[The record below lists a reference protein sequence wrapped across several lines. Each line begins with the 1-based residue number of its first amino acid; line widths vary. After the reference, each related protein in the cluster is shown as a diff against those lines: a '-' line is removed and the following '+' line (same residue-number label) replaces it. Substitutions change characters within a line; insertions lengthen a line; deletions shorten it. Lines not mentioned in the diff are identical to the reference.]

1 MKFLELAQRERVT
14 HAMLVPV
21 QYQRI
26 LAHPD
31 FDTYDLGAFKAKLS
45 TSAPLRAQIKADCLK
60 RWPGRLIEIYG
71 LTEGGGSCI
80 LEANLHPDKLH
91 TVGKPGL
98 GQRDRRARRAGQ
110 GAAAGRGRRARR
122 PRPA

>member
-1 MKFLELAQRERVT
+1 MSRSFWRSPNASVSRMPCWCRCK
-14 HAMLVPV
+14 
-21 QYQRI
+21 YQRI

-31 FDTYDLGAFKAKLS
+31 FDKYDLSAFKAKLS
-45 TSAPLRAQIKADCLK
+45 TSAPLRAAIKADCLK

-71 LTEGGGSCI
+71 LTEGGGSCT

-98 GQRDRRARRAGQ
+98 GSEVVVLD
-110 GAAAGRGRRARR
+110 
-122 PRPA
+122 